1 MLAVFPEICLNLL
14 YPLAKAD
21 EVVNS
26 EWGSIFCGISGSSP
40 SFARLIL
47 NASAFWYAWPHMGTT
62 AEYLFP
68 KIFLL
73 KELIGALSHG
83 ILAISSNAFSQRED
97 PIGVVNS
104 LLPSD
109 QASFPPII
117 ASIRHSVAKARF

>member
-1 MLAVFPEICLNLL
+1 MALPEKKTEPINSRSYLYCRMIPVSLSL
-14 YPLAKAD
+14 YPDTQK
-21 EVVNS
+21 V
-26 EWGSIFCGISGSSP
+26 IGSSP

-73 KELIGALSHG
+73 KEQIGALSHG

-97 PIGVVNS
+97 QIGVVNS
-104 LLPSD
+104 LCM
-109 QASFPPII
+109 
-117 ASIRHSVAKARF
+117 